1 MRRVR
6 FARFLEVKKLSFP
19 PPSSVSSSNS
29 PDSPSDMAL
38 RRPPTAV
45 SLKPSDVSDLQ
56 AALEKRNQAQ
66 AGGHS
71 TEARTAAAAAED
83 ELLRREQGE
92 QDARER
98 KGQRERV
105 MGA

>member
-1 MRRVR
+1 
-6 FARFLEVKKLSFP
+6 
-19 PPSSVSSSNS
+19 
-29 PDSPSDMAL
+29 MAL

-56 AALEKRNQAQ
+56 AALERRNQAQ
-66 AGGHS
+66 PGGHS
-71 TEARTAAAAAED
+71 TDARTAD
-83 ELLRREQGE
+83 ELLRREKEE

>member
-1 MRRVR
+1 
-6 FARFLEVKKLSFP
+6 
-19 PPSSVSSSNS
+19 
-29 PDSPSDMAL
+29 MAL

-66 AGGHS
+66 GHS
-71 TEARTAAAAAED
+71 TDAAND
-83 ELLRREQGE
+83 ELLRREKEE

-105 MGA
+105 IGA